1 MSLMWSRM
9 IKGLVAVNLLMGL
22 AGLAARLLLVSRGGP
37 ESDEVDLVAV
47 YEELHLRS
55 HSSSFLGGS
64 AFALF
69 GGLVLDLRRARLGPT
84 GAQLVVVTV
93 FGATTLVAPPD
104 WRIEVDAHTWMG
116 GLDMSHQSPDDP
128 DAPLL
133 RIRARTFF
141 GGCQVQSRPR
151 LEAVS

>member
-1 MSLMWSRM
+1 MFT
-9 IKGLVAVNLLMGL
+9 GLVAVNLLTGL

-37 ESDEVDLVAV
+37 ESDEIDLVAV
-47 YEELHLRS
+47 YEGLHVRS

-64 AFALF
+64 TFALF
-69 GGLVLDLRRARLGPT
+69 GGMVLDLRRARLGPT
-84 GAQLVVVTV
+84 GALLTV
-93 FGATTLVAPPD
+93 ITIFGATTLVTPPD
-104 WRIEVDAHTWMG
+104 WRVEIDAQTWMG
-116 GLDMSHQSPDDP
+116 GLDMSHQSPDDT

-133 RIRARTFF
+133 RVRARTIF